1 MAENQTTNE
10 NVSNSVK
17 YATRISNINFHYTAS
32 NGMNNMSFDSQF
44 KEIKGQIFYLY
55 VSPLKL
61 HSATIIYLHGVSG
74 SALFR
79 NHLKVRFSPLKSSV
93 LRNFWSKYRRCVVHP
108 LFLSAMPRGVTV
120 ANIYVENQL
129 LKLT

>member
-17 YATRISNINFHYTAS
+17 YATRMSNINFHYIAS

-61 HSATIIYLHGVSG
+61 HSATKINFHGVSG

-79 NHLKVRFSPLKSSV
+79 NHLKVRLSPLKSSV
-93 LRNFWSKYRRCVVHP
+93 LRNSWSK
-108 LFLSAMPRGVTV
+108 
-120 ANIYVENQL
+120 
-129 LKLT
+129 